1 MILNKK
7 NFLFILILISLIIYG
22 LFYYINFL
30 QTSLIV
36 KKNTYYFLKQNT
48 SQRSII
54 EDLNIKNIKISFIE
68 WKLIS
73 FLNPRKLIPKAG
85 EYLIPKNST
94 ISDIQNLLHN
104 GKTITRSFTL
114 IEGTTALDLKQ
125 KLLNN
130 EYMSGKLGDLAEG
143 IYKPDTYN
151 FKYGFPRN
159 KMLERMRVAQ
169 ENVLNKIWKKKP
181 KVFILKNKN
190 ELLTLASIIQK
201 EAKNLND
208 SRLIASVFIN
218 RLEKKMKLQSDV
230 TLAYGFKVNGNKIT
244 KKMLK
249 SDHPYN
255 TYYHFGLPPTP
266 ISYPGENALRSLEN
280 IPKTDY
286 LFFVSDGNGEHRFSK
301 TYKLHK
307 KNIKLWK
314 NKILKDSD
322 VK

>member
-7 NFLFILILISLIIYG
+7 HFLFILILLFLITYC
-22 LFYYINFL
+22 LFNYINFL
-30 QTSLIV
+30 QTSSVV
-36 KKNTYYFLKQNT
+36 KINTYYFLKKNT

-73 FLNPRKLIPKAG
+73 FLNSRKFIPKAG
-85 EYLIPKNST
+85 EYLIPKDST
-94 ISDIQNLLHN
+94 IFDIQKILHN

-114 IEGTTALDLKQ
+114 IEGTTALQLKQ
-125 KLLNN
+125 KLLDNQ
-130 EYMSGKLGDLAEG
+130 YMSGKIDNLAEG

-151 FKYGFPRN
+151 FKYGFPRK

-169 ENVLNKIWKKKP
+169 ENIINKIWKKKP
-181 KVFILKNKN
+181 KLFILKNKN

-280 IPKTDY
+280 IQKTDY

-301 TYKLHK
+301 TYRLHK
-307 KNIKLWK
+307 KNIRLWK
-314 NKILKDSD
+314 NKILKESD